1 MNYEENEIKTHEAEE
16 LETPDT
22 PIFSIHS
29 DGNYFRIAFEKLF
42 KQEFIQVYDD
52 FDLTSKRNFKNL
64 AYEILNTYEELL
76 LDDNG
81 ELGIDEQIVVL
92 AILSAQSKIMSG
104 KCTQSSEFFK
114 LLDEIMDKGNR
125 SLMRIVDEFVEA
137 NYSLNLDEI
146 TQSTVAKKKS
156 VNTELMISD
165 EQAKIYLK
173 ISYLCRIM
181 IPVIS
186 QFYLSNKQ
194 NFPARGKLVL
204 DDYVDDDEPE
214 EELIFD
220 EINSAV
226 FAYLFDKVAK
236 RKANALRNKLYKLT
250 LSRVNTKI
258 FSAQKYWNVAK
269 NLAITPETEAL
280 EIYKKLLTN
289 SMTKIVC
296 DPKLNIVSFFQS
308 VIHNQVDF
316 LFQNKFKYKYQILDF
331 ENNKFSSDDEQMSE
345 YEKIEIRTARKNEG
359 AMIIQNLAIQETL
372 ENLPSVM
379 NVVVT
384 DEEIENCVKYVHK
397 NQIQER
403 LLSFVMMK
411 YFKDTGSMKRLNAH
425 QYAKVLLC
433 VTKYLSAHAFV
444 LLPKIMVA
452 TCEKHR
458 ERVGITGTKIKQK
471 IEDARKYRDL
481 FDKKYANFKEE
492 IEKPLSAII
501 GTVYCSI
508 FRDENGEE
516 LFDSSIKVGNVAE
529 ELVELA
535 WLI

>member
-1 MNYEENEIKTHEAEE
+1 M
-16 LETPDT
+16 
-22 PIFSIHS
+22 
-29 DGNYFRIAFEKLF
+29 
-42 KQEFIQVYDD
+42 
-52 FDLTSKRNFKNL
+52 
-64 AYEILNTYEELL
+64 
-76 LDDNG
+76 
-81 ELGIDEQIVVL
+81 
-92 AILSAQSKIMSG
+92 
-104 KCTQSSEFFK
+104 
-114 LLDEIMDKGNR
+114 
-125 SLMRIVDEFVEA
+125 
-137 NYSLNLDEI
+137 
-146 TQSTVAKKKS
+146 
-156 VNTELMISD
+156 
-165 EQAKIYLK
+165 
-173 ISYLCRIM
+173 
-181 IPVIS
+181 
-186 QFYLSNKQ
+186 
-194 NFPARGKLVL
+194 
-204 DDYVDDDEPE
+204 
-214 EELIFD
+214 
-220 EINSAV
+220 
-226 FAYLFDKVAK
+226 
-236 RKANALRNKLYKLT
+236 
-250 LSRVNTKI
+250 
-258 FSAQKYWNVAK
+258 
-269 NLAITPETEAL
+269 